1 MAYSFTWSPTMIS
14 HRRRI
19 SPALP
24 FLVSLVAGP
33 AVAADSPE
41 PQALYEQH
49 CLKCHG
55 SEVYTRPDRK
65 IDSYPALARQVRQ
78 CETNLE
84 LRWFDEEVEAVTDY
98 LNRNYYKFAP

>member
-1 MAYSFTWSPTMIS
+1 MIAS
-14 HRRRI
+14 HRLV

-24 FLVSLVAGP
+24 LLLPLVAWVGP
-33 AVAADSPE
+33 AVAAESPD
-41 PQALYEQH
+41 PHALYEQN

-84 LRWFDEEVEAVTDY
+84 LRWFDEEVEAVTGY
-98 LNRNYYKFAP
+98 LNRTYYKFLP